1 MESVVNCVAY
11 DQNGHKIRD
20 ISIEAISDVLA
31 LDDTFVWV
39 GLHEPGEDLLRDIQ
53 EEFGLHDL
61 AVEDAHRAHQ
71 RPKIEAYGD
80 SLFIVLKTA
89 QFWDGRLHFGETHLF
104 VGKRYLVS
112 IRHGASMTY
121 AQVRNRCENTPE
133 LLSLG
138 PSYGLYSVM
147 DFVVDN
153 YGPVVD
159 EFEADLKKLEGDI
172 FSGDF
177 RRDTIEQLYQLKRE
191 LVELRLAVVPV
202 MDICNQLIRFHQGL
216 IADDVRPY
224 FRDINDHA
232 ARTNEAIDIMREMVT
247 AAMDVNLSMVTVH
260 QNEVVKKLA
269 GWAGIL
275 AFPTLVVSYYGM
287 NFHDMP
293 ELRWTYSYPVVVG
306 LTMLGCVLLYRKLR
320 RDRWL

>member
-11 DQNGHKIRD
+11 DQSGHKIRD
-20 ISIEAISDVLA
+20 ISIETIREVLA

-89 QFWDGRLHFGETHLF
+89 QFRDDRIYFGETHLF
-104 VGKRYLVS
+104 LGKRYLVS
-112 IRHGASMTY
+112 IRHGASMSY
-121 AQVRNRCENTPE
+121 AQVRNRCETTPD
-133 LLSLG
+133 LLRFGSA
-138 PSYGLYSVM
+138 YALYAVM
-147 DFVVDN
+147 DFLVDN
-153 YGPVVD
+153 YSPVVD
-159 EFEADLKKLEGDI
+159 SFEAGLKKLESDI
-172 FSGDF
+172 FSGNF

-202 MDICNQLIRFHQGL
+202 IDICNQLTRSYPVL
-216 IADDVRPY
+216 IGDEVRPY
-224 FRDINDHA
+224 FRDISDHA
-232 ARTNEAIDIMREMVT
+232 ARVSQAIDVMREMVT
-247 AAMDVNLSMVTVH
+247 AAMEVNLSMVTVH
-260 QNEVVKKLA
+260 QNEIVKKLA

-293 ELRWTYSYPVVVG
+293 ELGWPYAYPVVVG
-306 LTMLGCVLLYRKLR
+306 LTVLGCILLYRKLR